1 MIRVFI
7 REPEPDPRRRQ
18 ECPDTWREIKPK
30 EGEPM
35 SDPINLNIRR
45 AEKTGINDVAPTDI
59 LEEALRDIREGI
71 LTIKP
76 TKALI
81 ILLDNSGTTYDT
93 RFYQAGMKAS
103 ELIALIEYQ
112 KQVFFDMMRG
122 KPE

>member
-1 MIRVFI
+1 MN
-7 REPEPDPRRRQ
+7 
-18 ECPDTWREIKPK
+18 
-30 EGEPM
+30 
-35 SDPINLNIRR
+35 DPINLNIRR
-45 AEKTGINDVAPTDI
+45 AEKTGKNDVSPQDI
-59 LEEALRDIREGI
+59 LEEALRELKEGV
-71 LTIKP
+71 LTCHP

-81 ILLDNSGTTYDT
+81 ILLDNSGDLYDT